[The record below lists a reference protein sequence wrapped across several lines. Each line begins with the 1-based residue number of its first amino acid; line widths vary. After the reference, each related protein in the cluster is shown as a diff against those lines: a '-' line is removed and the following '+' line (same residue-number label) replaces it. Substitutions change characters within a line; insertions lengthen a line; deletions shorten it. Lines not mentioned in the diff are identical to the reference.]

1 MFSFAG
7 DVVVDPFSGSGTN
20 AIAAARTGRH
30 SIGYEI
36 SASITRCPWR
46 AFIGRRRA
54 FLAAEV
60 TERGGAMSL
69 QPRWEERLS
78 EAVKHFWS
86 TRQGINRFAREP
98 SPERGMPG
106 TEQLS
111 RAASNWMDLSNLVR
125 DFLVDCGI
133 GQSSIF
139 CNQAVEL
146 PGWYRAEKKWDLL
159 VVVKGQLIAAMEFK
173 SQVGSFGNNFN
184 NRTEEVLGSATDI
197 WTAYREGAFTLSQ
210 RPWLGYVMV
219 LEGVA
224 RSLEPSWRK
233 RTTFK
238 VFPEFREASYAKR
251 YEILM
256 TKLVRE
262 RLYDSAALLLSN
274 QALWKMEAI
283 VSHRPN
289 FEL

>member
-1 MFSFAG
+1 
-7 DVVVDPFSGSGTN
+7 
-20 AIAAARTGRH
+20 
-30 SIGYEI
+30 
-36 SASITRCPWR
+36 
-46 AFIGRRRA
+46 
-54 FLAAEV
+54 
-60 TERGGAMSL
+60 MSL
-69 QPRWEERLS
+69 DTHWEELLRS
-78 EAVKHFWS
+78 AVTQFWS
-86 TRQGINRFAREP
+86 TRGNQSLRQGAKSGARDAGNRTAVT
-98 SPERGMPG
+98 GG
-106 TEQLS
+106 KQ
-111 RAASNWMDLSNLVR
+111 MDGFVEVVR

-133 GQSSIF
+133 EQSSIF

-146 PGWYRAEKKWDLL
+146 PGWFRAEKKWDLL

-219 LEGVA
+219 LEEVA
-224 RSLEPSWRK
+224 RSLNPVGVKEPH
-233 RTTFK
+233 FP
-238 VFPEFREASYAKR
+238 VFPEFRDASYAKR

-274 QALWKMEAI
+274 QASAEDGSYRQPSTELSIESLLTSLKARAMAI
-283 VSHRPN
+283 TGASK
-289 FEL
+289 

>member
-1 MFSFAG
+1 
-7 DVVVDPFSGSGTN
+7 
-20 AIAAARTGRH
+20 
-30 SIGYEI
+30 
-36 SASITRCPWR
+36 
-46 AFIGRRRA
+46 
-54 FLAAEV
+54 
-60 TERGGAMSL
+60 MSL
-69 QPRWEERLS
+69 DTRWEELLRS
-78 EAVKHFWS
+78 AVKQFWS
-86 TRQGINRFAREP
+86 TRGNQSLRQGAKSGARDAGNRTAVT
-98 SPERGMPG
+98 GG
-106 TEQLS
+106 KQ
-111 RAASNWMDLSNLVR
+111 MDGFVEVVR

-133 GQSSIF
+133 EQSSIF
-139 CNQAVEL
+139 CNRAVEL
-146 PGWYRAEKKWDLL
+146 PGWFRAEKKWDLL

-219 LEGVA
+219 LEEVA
-224 RSLEPSWRK
+224 RSLNPVGVKEPH
-233 RTTFK
+233 FP

-274 QALWKMEAI
+274 QASVEDGSYRQPSTELCFENFLTSLKARAMAI
-283 VSHRPN
+283 TGASN
-289 FEL
+289 